1 MKTLREYIDLIDT
14 AQNSALDKTQ
24 VKGSKNDEHLK
35 EMDLSTLA
43 QLGVVGAGL
52 GAGAGL
58 AAAKAKE
65 WWDSKQSS
73 GLTKKQIVDKL
84 AKKQGVKEEEL
95 GEIDRRGFLKAMGA
109 GAALAGAGSLGAN
122 TAFAQN
128 MPDIN
133 KQKLDLANK
142 YYAALVQR
150 AKEDGL
156 PLDARTTNMLK
167 AKAEEMSQ
175 RNIQQAQSNSAFS
188 GSQSSEIQRSKMY
201 NQFEEDAAP
210 DAVRR
215 IEQLVQYK

>member
-14 AQNSALDKTQ
+14 AQTPALDEAIVGGVNTLASIVDRNKNFAKTQ
-24 VKGSKNDEHLK
+24 QVAPVTQPAKPAGWLKPTGRPDDDSEEMGDDTSDDE
-35 EMDLSTLA
+35 
-43 QLGVVGAGL
+43 
-52 GAGAGL
+52 
-58 AAAKAKE
+58 
-65 WWDSKQSS
+65 
-73 GLTKKQIVDKL
+73 QID
-84 AKKQGVKEEEL
+84 
-95 GEIDRRGFLKAMGA
+95 EIDRRGFLKAMGA

-156 PLDARTTNMLK
+156 PLDTRTTNMLK
-167 AKAEEMSQ
+167 AKAEEMAQ

-188 GSQSSEIQRSKMY
+188 GSQSSETQRSKMY

-210 DAVRR
+210 DAVKR

>member
-14 AQNSALDKTQ
+14 AQTPALDEAIVGGVNTLASIVDRNKNFAKTQ
-24 VKGSKNDEHLK
+24 QVAPVTQPAKPAGWLKPTGRPDDDSEEMGDDTSDDEQMGDDTSDD
-35 EMDLSTLA
+35 E
-43 QLGVVGAGL
+43 
-52 GAGAGL
+52 
-58 AAAKAKE
+58 
-65 WWDSKQSS
+65 
-73 GLTKKQIVDKL
+73 QID
-84 AKKQGVKEEEL
+84 
-95 GEIDRRGFLKAMGA
+95 EIDRRGFLKAMGA

-156 PLDARTTNMLK
+156 PLDTRTTNMLK
-167 AKAEEMSQ
+167 AKAEEMAQ

-188 GSQSSEIQRSKMY
+188 GSQSSETQRSKMY
-201 NQFEEDAAP
+201 NQFEEAAAP